1 MQKVYVMTE
10 KNKII
15 DRPIYTDFIRP
26 FIGKN
31 IIKVITGQRRIGKSY
46 ILKKIAGM
54 IAESDSQANIIT
66 INLEDFAFSHIKDA
80 ESLHQEIAHRLDNS
94 KNNYIF
100 LDEIQEV
107 KDFDRVVR
115 SLLLD
120 DKIDIYIT
128 GSNSAMLSSEM
139 ASRLAGR
146 SIEVRVHPL
155 SYNEFLLFHNLSD
168 TDDSLATFLRY
179 GGMPYLRNLPEKSTW
194 DEYLGNITDSI
205 VYRDIVS
212 RNSLRNNDFLE
223 RLMLFLS
230 DNIGRLFTAKSISDY
245 LKSQKTTGNVSMV
258 QSYIRYIEDS
268 FIINRCRRWDIAG
281 KRFFEIGEK
290 FFFEDI
296 GIRNAL
302 TGYRPQDISGVIE
315 NVIYNHLCIGGY
327 DVKAG
332 VIGQGKEI
340 DFIAEK
346 NGEFKYIQTAQTIN
360 DSSTLEREFGNLE
373 QIPDNYEKIVVT
385 LNDSFPNTYRGI
397 KVMNLREFL
406 TM

>member
-1 MQKVYVMTE
+1 MTE
-10 KNKII
+10 KNEII

-26 FIGKN
+26 FIGKS

-54 IAESDSQANIIT
+54 IAESDPQANLIT

-94 KNNYIF
+94 RKNYIF

-107 KDFDRVVR
+107 KDFDKVVR

-155 SYNEFLLFHNLSD
+155 SYKEFLLFHNVSD
-168 TDDSLATFLRY
+168 TDESLATFLRY
-179 GGMPYLRNLPEKSTW
+179 GGMPYLRNLPENSTW

-258 QSYIRYIEDS
+258 QSYIRYIEDA

-315 NVIYNHLCIGGY
+315 NVIHNHLRIGGY
-327 DVKAG
+327 DVKVG

-346 NGEFKYIQTAQTIN
+346 NGEFKYIQAALTIN

-385 LNDSFPNTYRGI
+385 LNESFPNTYRGI